1 MSLWCCSCSVSAGG
15 RGQFSRVSRRGRRC
29 YVNTP
34 EPGEKAKNP
43 MTYVEFW
50 KGVRIQARSTVRLTA
65 LCTDCEG
72 LCARPVLVCR
82 DELAKITNVLDEK
95 VSTFFLQPIVY
106 NGERRQP
113 FAFFISPQQ

>member
-1 MSLWCCSCSVSAGG
+1 MFRRVASQKRHLAVSQSSENFLLLSYGDY
-15 RGQFSRVSRRGRRC
+15 F
-29 YVNTP
+29 
-34 EPGEKAKNP
+34 EPGN
-43 MTYVEFW
+43 
-50 KGVRIQARSTVRLTA
+50 VRWGGLRFFNDDLIHPACGFPLHFHDEIE
-65 LCTDCEG
+65 TDCEG